1 MTETINWL
9 QKIEERQDSASDP
22 RIFWVSVFVLL
33 IGVVGLLWSIPV
45 PDEFF
50 RISPALNWATALL
63 MATLVYYFIIS
74 ISLGIGMVPFL
85 LGLVTLL
92 IWLADISIPLA
103 YTASVLIGIGVAG
116 LSFGHFANGGLRAV
130 LRDVQLVMIAPLW
143 LLSALYRRLG
153 IPY

>member
-92 IWLADISIPLA
+92 MWLADLSIPLA

>member
-1 MTETINWL
+1 MAETINWL
-9 QKIEERQDSASDP
+9 QKIEERQNSSSDP

-33 IGVVGLLWSIPV
+33 IGVVALLWSIPV
-45 PDEFF
+45 PDQFF
-50 RISPALNWATALL
+50 KISPALNWATALL

-103 YTASVLIGIGVAG
+103 YTASVLIGIGIAG

-143 LLSALYRRLG
+143 PLSVLYRRLG